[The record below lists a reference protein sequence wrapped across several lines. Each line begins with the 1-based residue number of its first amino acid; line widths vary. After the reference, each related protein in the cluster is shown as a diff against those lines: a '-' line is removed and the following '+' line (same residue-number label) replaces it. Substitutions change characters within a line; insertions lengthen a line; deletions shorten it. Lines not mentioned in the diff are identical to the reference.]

1 MTCET
6 VINPV
11 VLCEDEDLSEGTLCS
26 IIDEETPTENCLISD
41 EVIEAAP
48 ECCPETI
55 VDGSTDEIIYTG
67 TYSLTKSCPV
77 GVTSGDGPTLV
88 TAAGYSNISQANADA
103 EAYANALPAF
113 DVLDLHCEW
122 TGVATLTKNYTCP
135 NGYSGSVSV
144 TETATSFISQSDAD
158 SRSLAAA
165 TAALALIV
173 PTCPEVLEVFIDL
186 AVIFPTINTPFCPT
200 FFIER
205 VYTIPATAHRYD
217 VFLFSNMTAD
227 DLITINGVSVHN
239 VGLNSVCGI
248 PRHVFAGSYSIGTL
262 LSSSPTP
269 GIITIKN
276 LDTLGIQTG
285 ASGVLRV
292 VYYL

>member
-1 MTCET
+1 MPCET

-11 VLCEDEDLSEGTLCS
+11 VLCEEEDLSEGTLCS
-26 IIDEETPTENCLISD
+26 IVDEETPTENGS
-41 EVIEAAP
+41 
-48 ECCPETI
+48 ETI

-122 TGVATLTKNYTCP
+122 TGVATLTKNDTCP
-135 NGYSGSVSV
+135 VGYSGFVSV

-165 TAALALIV
+165 TAALALIG
-173 PTCPEVLEVFIDL
+173 PTCTEEVIEVFIDL
-186 AVIFPTINTPFCPT
+186 VVIFPPIDTPICPT
-200 FFIER
+200 PPIER
-205 VYTIPATAHRYD
+205 IYTIPATTRRYD
-217 VFLFSNMTAD
+217 IFLFSNMIAD
-227 DLITINGVSVHN
+227 DLVTINGVTIHN
-239 VGLNSVCGI
+239 VLVTSCGGS
-248 PRHVFAGSYSIGTL
+248 PRNVFYGGYPIGTL
-262 LSSSPTP
+262 LYSSPTP

-276 LDTLGIQTG
+276 IDTVGQYTG